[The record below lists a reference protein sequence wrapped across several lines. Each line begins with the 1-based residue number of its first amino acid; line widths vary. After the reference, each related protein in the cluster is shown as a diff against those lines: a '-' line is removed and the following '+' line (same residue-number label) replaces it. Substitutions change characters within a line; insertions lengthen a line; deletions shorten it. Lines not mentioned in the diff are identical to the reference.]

1 MAVQSSPT
9 PRGSRS
15 TTRTAQPKSKAR
27 PVPPALIDQEARRS
41 MIAQA
46 AYYRAER
53 RGFAAGHDAEDWLA
67 AESEV
72 DAALMLGAL
81 PLDKA

>member
-1 MAVQSSPT
+1 MPEQSTST
-9 PRGSRS
+9 PRAPR
-15 TTRTAQPKSKAR
+15 TTARTAQPKTR
-27 PVPPALIDQEARRS
+27 PVPAVLIDQDLRRS

-53 RGFAAGHDAEDWLA
+53 RGFEPGHEAEDWLA

-81 PLDKA
+81 PLKS

>member
-1 MAVQSSPT
+1 MPVQSTST
-9 PRGSRS
+9 PRAAR
-15 TTRTAQPKSKAR
+15 TTARTAQAKTR
-27 PVPPALIDQEARRS
+27 PVPAVLIDQELRRS

-53 RGFAAGHDAEDWLA
+53 RGFEPGHEAEDWLA

-81 PLDKA
+81 PLKS

>member
-1 MAVQSSPT
+1 MAVQSTPT
-9 PRGSRS
+9 PRGTRTS
-15 TTRTAQPKSKAR
+15 TRTAQPKSKAR
-27 PVPPALIDQEARRS
+27 PLPAALIDQEARRS
-41 MIAQA
+41 LIAQA

-53 RGFAAGHDAEDWLA
+53 RGFAPGNEAEDWLA

-81 PLDKA
+81 PLETT

>member
-9 PRGSRS
+9 TRAPRT
-15 TTRTAQPKSKAR
+15 TTRSAPKKAR
-27 PVPPALIDQEARRS
+27 PVPPAIVDQDLRRS
-41 MIAQA
+41 MIAKA

-53 RGFAAGHDAEDWLA
+53 RGFVPGHEAEDWLA

-81 PLDKA
+81 PLNP

>member
-1 MAVQSSPT
+1 MPVQSTST
-9 PRGSRS
+9 SRA
-15 TTRTAQPKSKAR
+15 TRTTTLTAQSKSR
-27 PVPPALIDQEARRS
+27 PVPAVLIDQDLRRS

-53 RGFAAGHDAEDWLA
+53 RGFEPGHEAEDWLA
-67 AESEV
+67 AEGDV

-81 PLDKA
+81 PLKS